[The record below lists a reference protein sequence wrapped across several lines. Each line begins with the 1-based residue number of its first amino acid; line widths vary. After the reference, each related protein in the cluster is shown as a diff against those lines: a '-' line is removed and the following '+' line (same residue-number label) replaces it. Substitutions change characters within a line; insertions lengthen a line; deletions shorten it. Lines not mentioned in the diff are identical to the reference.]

1 MRSNTSLMSR
11 RLQASEE
18 HGFTLVEVLV
28 AIAILLVGVLGVVTL
43 VDGANAVTSKTKARE
58 GGTNVARS
66 IIEVS
71 RSVRYR
77 DLTAQEL
84 LDGLNSRPGLA
95 DVKPAQSGYTIRSR
109 NVDYELTLTV
119 CSMDDPQDNLGT
131 HIGPVAYCTDSDALP
146 GGQSG
151 QDRNPDDYKR
161 VRVTL
166 NWSTRGVGQS
176 ITQTSAII
184 NPVGGL
190 GPSVTSLR
198 MTSPTSNSD
207 PLQITSD
214 LVHEASFE
222 ALTSA
227 TAAGVNWSVGG
238 EPMGTA
244 SGSGLIWNFTW
255 QLDRPNG
262 EIVYHDCT
270 YVVQA
275 DAYDAGDRAGAPRAV
290 TVVLNRRA
298 PVEPEGFGGGRNGS
312 GNYVDLQWLPNPECD
327 IRGYRVYRSSSAGT
341 LGAAITC
348 LNEVT
353 DITQKAECTDDPAAG
368 GTYFYTV
375 VGLDVPPG
383 GGAPRQGVSS
393 DQISVGPATGRPPA
407 PTNVS
412 LCVGDGSSNCL
423 DAGGEAAPAGT
434 VVVSWDPSS
443 DPDGIQFYRIYRD
456 GTTYANRHDDYFP
469 SAQNPG
475 YAWFEF
481 DTVGAP
487 HTYRVSAVDGSFA
500 ESDLSG
506 PVTGG

>member
-1 MRSNTSLMSR
+1 MSR
-11 RLQASEE
+11 RLHASEE
-18 HGFTLVEVLV
+18 HGFTLIEVLV
-28 AIAILLVGVLGVVTL
+28 AVAILLVGVLGVVTL

-84 LDGLNSRPGLA
+84 LDGLNSRPGLV
-95 DVKPAQSGYTIRSR
+95 DVKPAQAGYTIRSR

-146 GGQSG
+146 AGQSG

-176 ITQTSAII
+176 ITQTSALI

-227 TAAGVNWSVGG
+227 TA
-238 EPMGTA
+238 GTSTGPWAA
-244 SGSGLIWNFTW
+244 SRW
-255 QLDRPNG
+255 
-262 EIVYHDCT
+262 
-270 YVVQA
+270 A
-275 DAYDAGDRAGAPRAV
+275 
-290 TVVLNRRA
+290 RR
-298 PVEPEGFGGGRNGS
+298 
-312 GNYVDLQWLPNPECD
+312 
-327 IRGYRVYRSSSAGT
+327 
-341 LGAAITC
+341 
-348 LNEVT
+348 
-353 DITQKAECTDDPAAG
+353 
-368 GTYFYTV
+368 
-375 VGLDVPPG
+375 
-383 GGAPRQGVSS
+383 
-393 DQISVGPATGRPPA
+393 
-407 PTNVS
+407 
-412 LCVGDGSSNCL
+412 
-423 DAGGEAAPAGT
+423 AAPASSGT
-434 VVVSWDPSS
+434 SPGSS
-443 DPDGIQFYRIYRD
+443 TGRTAISP
-456 GTTYANRHDDYFP
+456 TTTARTSSRRTHTTR
-469 SAQNPG
+469 A
-475 YAWFEF
+475 
-481 DTVGAP
+481 TAP
-487 HTYRVSAVDGSFA
+487 VPLER
-500 ESDLSG
+500 
-506 PVTGG
+506 

>member
-1 MRSNTSLMSR
+1 MSR
-11 RLQASEE
+11 RLHASEE
-18 HGFTLVEVLV
+18 HGFTLIEVLV
-28 AIAILLVGVLGVVTL
+28 AVAILLVGVLGVVTL

-84 LDGLNSRPGLA
+84 LDGLNSRPGLV
-95 DVKPAQSGYTIRSR
+95 DVKPAQAGYTIRSR

-146 GGQSG
+146 AGQSG

-176 ITQTSAII
+176 ITQTSALI

-238 EPMGTA
+238 EPMGKA

-255 QLDRPNG
+255 ELDRPNG
-262 EIVYHDCT
+262 DIAYHDCT

-275 DAYDAGDRAGAPRAV
+275 DAYDASDRAGAPRAV

-327 IRGYRVYRSSSAGT
+327 IRGYRVYRSSAAGT
-341 LGAAITC
+341 LGSATTC
-348 LNEVT
+348 LGEVT
-353 DITQKAECTDDPAAG
+353 DITQKVDCTDDPPAGEPTSTRWWGSMYLPAA
-368 GTYFYTV
+368 
-375 VGLDVPPG
+375 
-383 GGAPRQGVSS
+383 APRVRAC
-393 DQISVGPATGRPPA
+393 PATRSPWAPRPKGRRRRP
-407 PTNVS
+407 
-412 LCVGDGSSNCL
+412 
-423 DAGGEAAPAGT
+423 
-434 VVVSWDPSS
+434 VSWDPST